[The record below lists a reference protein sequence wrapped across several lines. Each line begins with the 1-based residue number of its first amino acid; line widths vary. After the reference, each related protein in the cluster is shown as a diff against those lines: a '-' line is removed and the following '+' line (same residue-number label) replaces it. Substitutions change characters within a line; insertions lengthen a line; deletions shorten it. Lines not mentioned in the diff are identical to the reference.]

1 MEDTT
6 HELTQKI
13 LQIAMQGEHARGNN
27 GAVLIDTVSNDVV
40 YLLTHEFKPE
50 TFCDKLQDML
60 SEDGNEYIYIVHKE
74 EKAMHISKMKR

>member
-1 MEDTT
+1 MVDKT

-13 LQIAMQGEHARGNN
+13 IAIALQGEHIRGNN
-27 GAVLIDTVSNDVV
+27 GAVLIDTVSDDVV
-40 YLLTHEFKPE
+40 YLLTHEFKPQ

-74 EKAMHISKMKR
+74 EKAMHISKIKR